1 MSNRY
6 ALALMA
12 ATIPDMQYTIV
23 YIVTAVHRIYPV
35 SNLFADK
42 LTFGLTEIQQTF
54 CWAYLS
60 EFLASWRFPYLRPGT
75 PVAGQH
81 DFNGILE
88 PPSPLASIDYA
99 RLVFYLVTSTALR
112 WTGMSNHYALRT
124 YASDYTRYPIYHS
137 PGRRCSGLPMEVS
150 TPFNPS

>member
-6 ALALMA
+6 ALALMP

-42 LTFGLTEIQQTF
+42 LTFGLMEIQQTF

-60 EFLASWRFPYLRPGT
+60 EFRRA
-75 PVAGQH
+75 
-81 DFNGILE
+81 
-88 PPSPLASIDYA
+88 
-99 RLVFYLVTSTALR
+99 LVTCIDL
-112 WTGMSNHYALRT
+112 
-124 YASDYTRYPIYHS
+124 DY
-137 PGRRCSGLPMEVS
+137 RC
-150 TPFNPS
+150 